1 MPLRRPGTSEP
12 TQVTITA
19 QNGIA
24 AYHIEHY
31 HAAERLAASATVL
44 PILAERDAPSL
55 VGRTD
60 LLEQL
65 LQLLNPGKAS
75 GPNAVVVTGAPG
87 VGKSALAWHAAR
99 TAVRSGWFRRAA
111 LFVDLQ
117 GYDPDPANQVRP
129 AQVFSSLL
137 RAIGL
142 PPDELPSTEGEAATV
157 YHQLMSTLSEQG
169 QAVLLVLD
177 NAADID
183 QIEPFLLIRGPH
195 RVLVASR
202 DTFGQLAS
210 AGVLE
215 VPVLD
220 PDQAIALMRAEMGRR
235 RPGDRRLVEDPDASS
250 NLARLCG
257 YLPLALQIV
266 AALLA
271 DEPNH
276 PPAELVEE
284 LNEERSRLR
293 ALSYDDRWGVRSAF
307 DLSYFRLAEDLALLF
322 RLLPLVPG
330 PSISVDAAA
339 SLVNLRAS
347 EVRRQLMRLTRAH
360 LLEKLQADRWRIHD
374 LLRIYA
380 WEQILPDE
388 DVDGAFKRLLTD
400 YQEKA
405 KAAVHVTQP
414 VSGQSIPPPFKSSR
428 AVKLWLETERPALVN
443 LVIQAAGRPTDRAAA
458 VDLAYLLSKLLNW
471 ARHVDDQM
479 TTAEA
484 AVQAGRELGGV
495 HQGVALDLLGQALVS
510 LRRFDSAIIAH
521 QRAFKL
527 FRKAGDRKAEGTALT
542 NLGVAYLHTQP
553 NRALRASKRALK
565 IHRRVRCQQGE
576 AKALQIFGEALL
588 QLGKVERANVIIQQ
602 SRAVFH
608 EAGDIVGEAGTIN
621 DLSLV
626 LRQMGHL
633 DEAIAARR
641 QALGIFRQLGDRWYQ
656 AMLLNNLGS
665 AFQYN
670 GQFEEAAKAHGEA
683 ARIYSQL
690 GDRYSEAKALNNLG
704 PALRKIDRV
713 NEAIDAGRNAVSS
726 YRDLG
731 DRVAEG
737 QALGN
742 LAIAVFEANEINDAM
757 ELFERAVQIL
767 RGQSAR
773 YELAV
778 ALDKLGVAQMKLD
791 RVDEAR
797 ASMGEARA
805 IFESI
810 GKHDDASVTS
820 IRMSL
825 FLSQW

>member
-1 MPLRRPGTSEP
+1 MPRRRPGTSEP
-12 TQVTITA
+12 TQITITA
-19 QNGIA
+19 QNGTA
-24 AYHIEHY
+24 AYQIEHY

-44 PILAERDAPSL
+44 PILVERDAPSL

-65 LQLLNPGKAS
+65 LQVLNPGKAS

-99 TAVRSGWFRRAA
+99 TAIQYGWFQRAA

-129 AQVFSSLL
+129 AQIFGSLL
-137 RAIGL
+137 RAIGY
-142 PPDELPSTEGEAATV
+142 PPDKLPSTEGEAATV
-157 YHQLMSTLSEQG
+157 YHQLMSTLSQQSQG
-169 QAVLLVLD
+169 TLLVLD

-183 QIEPFLLIRGPH
+183 QIKPFLLIRGPH

-210 AGVLE
+210 AAVVE

-220 PDQAIALMRAEMGRR
+220 PNQAIALMRAEMDRR
-235 RPGDRRLVEDPDASS
+235 RPGDRRLTEDPDASS
-250 NLARLCG
+250 TLARLCG

-266 AALLA
+266 AAFLA
-271 DEPNH
+271 DEPDR

-339 SLVNLRAS
+339 SLVNLRAP

-360 LLEKLQADRWRIHD
+360 LLEKLQADHWRIHD

-380 WEQILPDE
+380 WEQILPDD
-388 DVDGAFKRLLTD
+388 DVDEAFKRLLSD
-400 YQEKA
+400 YQKKA
-405 KAAVHVTQP
+405 KAALHVTQP
-414 VSGQSIPPPFKSSR
+414 VPGQSIPPQFKSSR
-428 AVKLWLETERPALVN
+428 AMKLWLETERPALVN

-495 HQGVALDLLGQALVS
+495 HEAVTLDLLGQALVN
-510 LRRFDSAIIAH
+510 LRRFDSAAIAH

-527 FRKAGDRKAEGTALT
+527 FRKAGDRKAEGFALT
-542 NLGVAYLHTQP
+542 NLGVAYLHTQQP
-553 NRALRASKRALK
+553 NRALKASKRALK
-565 IHRRVRCQQGE
+565 LHRRVGCHQGE
-576 AKALQIFGEALL
+576 AAALQIFGEALL
-588 QLGKVERANVIIQQ
+588 SFGQLERAN
-602 SRAVFH
+602 AVLQKSHAIFR
-608 EAGDIVGEAGTIN
+608 EAGDLEGEAGTKN

-626 LRQMGHL
+626 LREMGRL

-641 QALGIFRQLGDRWYQ
+641 QALAIYRRLGDRWHQ

-670 GQFEEAAKAHGEA
+670 GQFEEAAKAHAEA
-683 ARIYSQL
+683 ARVYSEL

-704 PALRKIDRV
+704 PALRKIGRV
-713 NEAIDAGRNAVSS
+713 HEAIDAGRKAVRS

-737 QALGN
+737 EALGN
-742 LAIAVFEANEINDAM
+742 LAIAVFEADEINDAM

-767 RGQSAR
+767 RGQTDR

-778 ALDKLGVAQMKLD
+778 ALDRLGVAQMYLD

-797 ASMGEARA
+797 ASMGEALA

-810 GKHDDASVTS
+810 GKHDAASVTS
-820 IRMSL
+820 IRMSV
-825 FLSQW
+825 FLS